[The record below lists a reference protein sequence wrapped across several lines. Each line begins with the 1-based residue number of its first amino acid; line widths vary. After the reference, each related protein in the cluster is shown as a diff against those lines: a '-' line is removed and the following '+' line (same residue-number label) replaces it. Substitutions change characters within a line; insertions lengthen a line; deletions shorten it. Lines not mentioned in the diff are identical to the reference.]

1 MEDNWNNIRDL
12 SENYRPQP
20 PAHAW
25 NRVRNKLDRQKGTV
39 RRINRSMLALAASV
53 VGLLVVISLLTG
65 IWEFSGTNGL
75 LSNSPPANME
85 KLNSADTDPV
95 ARMAIDYTNYLHE
108 RYPAW
113 MDGRH

>member
-25 NRVRNKLDRQKGTV
+25 NRVRNKLDRQKGIV

-53 VGLLVVISLLTG
+53 VALLVVISLLTG
-65 IWEFSGTNGL
+65 VWEFSGTARH
-75 LSNSPPANME
+75 LSNTPPASME
-85 KLNSADTDPV
+85 MINLSDTDAV

-113 MDGRH
+113 MNGRH